1 MTTFAEP
8 RQDTWIRACALE
20 WLLPNRGVAVLL
32 PDARRRR
39 CSGCPPGSPQSAVGN
54 IDPIGRA
61 AVMSRGIVGDRR
73 SEPTVASPLLKQVYS
88 LVDGRCLDDPAHR
101 LPVYEVRVVKWIRRY
116 RRPLSRWPDSPSGVT
131 AARRRGTHRAAGTPW
146 CDGRPRPGD
155 PHRPA
160 GRRRR
165 IAQGDNATHRRS
177 ARRGGGHHR

>member
-32 PDARRRR
+32 PDGAQAALFRL
-39 CSGCPPGSPQSAVGN
+39 SAGILAAVGN

-73 SEPTVASPLLKQVYS
+73 GEPTVASPLLKQVYS

-101 LPVYEVRVVKWIRRY
+101 LPVYEVRVV
-116 RRPLSRWPDSPSGVT
+116 
-131 AARRRGTHRAAGTPW
+131 
-146 CDGRPRPGD
+146 DGFVD
-155 PHRPA
+155 IA
-160 GRRRR
+160 GR
-165 IAQGDNATHRRS
+165 
-177 ARRGGGHHR
+177 